1 MQQECCIIV
10 QSRTMEPENTMK
22 SFIVTVTLCGLPA
35 DLYLDG
41 NCAIA
46 ATNEV
51 LTKLS
56 LSADRWVHT
65 VEQSNG

>member
-1 MQQECCIIV
+1 
-10 QSRTMEPENTMK
+10 MK